1 MENFDEDH
9 HTDIDQAEGKQFS
22 GASVFAIGIVMLAIG
37 LVTGW
42 LIGRPVNMPPERVS
56 VLQES
61 SNEAQDQSTN
71 SGNVSINSEAIDTA
85 PVSPAEVAQI
95 EPIVNSDDVDFPLP
109 TPTFV
114 EPETRLVLGDPN
126 APVKIVEFSDYEC
139 PFCARYS
146 QSTFL
151 RLKQNYIDTGRVY
164 YEFKDFPL
172 TSIHPTAPRVHEA
185 GQCVFELN
193 GSDAYWEAH
202 DIFFNT
208 QDRWGGNMPQAQQ
221 DAVLVE
227 LMAELDVDEAELRNC
242 LESGRYVADVQA
254 DMDEGR
260 QLGLTGTPS
269 FFINGF
275 PLVGA
280 LPYDVFEEVIG
291 LAEAGELAQVIA
303 SSQQEQQQAAIAQ
316 ATAEAA
322 AQLPVDVILGESPAK
337 GDPNAPVTIVEYSDY
352 QCPFC
357 ARHATTT
364 MAPLQNYIDAGHV
377 YYVFKDFPIDSIHP
391 QAQKA
396 HEAARC
402 ARELGG
408 EDAYWDMHNLLFEN
422 QSSWGSPIPPNHISP
437 IKALAGQL
445 GLDQAAFDTCLDSD
459 KYYEAVRAE
468 VAEGIAFSI
477 TGTPTFFINGERL
490 VGAQPFETF
499 EGIILQLAAEAGQP
513 IMQPVVNKGYQDIS
527 VDDLV
532 GMLPD
537 KAFTLLNTHVPYAGD
552 IPNTDLSIPF
562 DQLFENQDKLPADK
576 DAPIVVYCRSG
587 SMSTNAAET
596 LVQLGYT
603 NVMEVDGGMNAWTQ
617 IGQVLDSK

>member
-1 MENFDEDH
+1 MENFDEDR
-9 HTDIDQAEGKQFS
+9 QADLDYGASKRFS
-22 GASVFAIGIVMLAIG
+22 GGSVFTRGIAMLTIGF
-37 LVTGW
+37 VTGW
-42 LIGRPVNMPPERVS
+42 LTGRPVNLPPERAPIV
-56 VLQES
+56 EDS
-61 SNEAQDQSTN
+61 STRPQDQSGTADDDSISTN
-71 SGNVSINSEAIDTA
+71 TEVIDTA
-85 PVSPAEVAQI
+85 TVVAPEVAQVESI
-95 EPIVNSDDVDFPLP
+95 SDQAIADSALP
-109 TPTFV
+109 TPTST

-146 QSTFL
+146 QTTFL

-172 TSIHPTAPRVHEA
+172 TSIHPTAPRVHEV
-185 GQCVFELN
+185 GQCVYELN
-193 GSDAYWEAH
+193 GVDTYWEAH

-208 QDRWGGNMPQAQQ
+208 QNRWGGNLPQAQQ

-227 LMAELDVDEAELRNC
+227 LMAELDVDKAELQDC

-260 QLGLTGTPS
+260 LLGLTGTPS

-291 LAEAGELAQVIA
+291 LAERGELAQVIA
-303 SSQQEQQQAAIAQ
+303 ESQQEQQRAASAQAAAR
-316 ATAEAA
+316 
-322 AQLPVDVILGESPAK
+322 LPVDVALGESPAK
-337 GDPNAPVTIVEYSDY
+337 GDPNAPVTIIEYSDY

-364 MAPLQNYIDAGHV
+364 MAPLQNYIDAGQV
-377 YYVFKDFPIDSIHP
+377 YYVFKDFPLDSIHP

-402 ARELGG
+402 VRELGG
-408 EDAYWDMHNLLFEN
+408 ENGYWDMHDLLFKN
-422 QSSWGSPIPPNHISP
+422 QGSWGSSVPPNHIPS

-445 GLDQAAFDTCLDSD
+445 GFNQAEFDNCLDSG
-459 KYYEAVRAE
+459 KYYDAVRAE
-468 VAEGIAFSI
+468 VVEGIGFSI

-513 IMQPVVNKGYQDIS
+513 IIHPVVDKGYQDIS
-527 VDDLV
+527 VNDLAL
-532 GMLPD
+532 MLPD
-537 KAFTLLNTHVPYAGD
+537 KDITLINTHVPYAGD
-552 IPNTDLSIPF
+552 IPTTDLSIPF
-562 DQLFENQDKLPADK
+562 DQLLENQDILPADK
-576 DAPIVVYCRSG
+576 NAPIVVYCRSG
-587 SMSTNAAET
+587 NMSTQAAET
-596 LVQLGYT
+596 LVRLGYT
-603 NVMEVDGGMNAWTQ
+603 NVKEVDGGMNAWVQ
-617 IGQVLDSK
+617 MGQSLDLE